1 MRELKFSFLGHSV
14 RARGLV
20 VCCVL
25 VVCCGE
31 LFIPAAASG
40 TVYAQAGRRV
50 TKPKSDPPVP
60 KADPTITPSK
70 EPAAEPEKI
79 SLLVVSSRSSALR
92 YAAGLDDNLPG
103 VVVRRLSDSPRL
115 QVVSGGEMSRGEAS
129 KRARNNETKP
139 FVVWFEIEGQGFDLD
154 PINRRTRVEDLSIR
168 YIVLEPGTGK
178 VKDQGSVNLR
188 PVSGGVFGSIRRLP
202 SCYPQVSSNFQ
213 FALTVAGIETAERI
227 IRDFSLPNPPLCS

>member
-1 MRELKFSFLGHSV
+1 MRELKFSFLSRSV

-20 VCCVL
+20 VCCIL
-25 VVCCGE
+25 VVSCCE
-31 LFIPAAASG
+31 LFIPAASG

-50 TKPKSDPPVP
+50 TKPKNDPPVP

-70 EPAAEPEKI
+70 EPAPEPEKI

-103 VVVRRLSDSPRL
+103 VVVRRLSDSRRL
-115 QVVSGGEMSRGEAS
+115 QVASGGEMSRGEAN
-129 KRARNNETKP
+129 KRARDNETKT
-139 FVVWFEIEGQGFDLD
+139 FVVWFELEGQGFDLD

-202 SCYPQVSSNFQ
+202 SCYPQVSSNLQ